1 LFDRQF
7 TDEHIPAHS
16 FMFYWTRAV
25 YTQPISSNCHTAHIQ
40 SLTQPISS
48 NCYTAHVHELP
59 HSPHPVTVQQWL
71 YILGSSLTVTC
82 AFLYWCSDEWE
93 WLKRQST
100 CRRTL
105 GCASSE
111 TLSSVSGDEHTGS
124 EEETSDCA
132 TEQQR
137 VFVELVAAT
146 ARRLFSYMEVSPQEA
161 LTHRLGG
168 KELLNWYNSLKCSY
182 QKLQSAYSKLWF
194 YNKIWQLL

>member
-1 LFDRQF
+1 
-7 TDEHIPAHS
+7 
-16 FMFYWTRAV
+16 M
-25 YTQPISSNCHTAHIQ
+25 SSNCYMAHIH
-40 SLTQPISS
+40 
-48 NCYTAHVHELP
+48 NCYTAHVQELP
-59 HSPHPVTVQQWL
+59 HSPYPVTVKQWL
-71 YILGSSLTVTC
+71 YILSSSLTGTC

-100 CRRTL
+100 CHRTL
-105 GCASSE
+105 GCSSSE

-124 EEETSDCA
+124 EEETSDSV

-168 KELLNWYNSLKCSY
+168 NSYWIGMIHCSVAIRIY
-182 QKLQSAYSKLWF
+182 KPHRVNDGITTKYGGCCKTAWPLMIKALSPFKPLGTTSPVTQ
-194 YNKIWQLL
+194 